1 MSGINLA
8 KQDEAEVQVRDFDMA
23 GQEGELTPENTKRN
37 TWAEMDLNDTLMS
50 NINRLKWTSPTPVQ
64 KYAISI
70 LGEHG
75 RDILGCAQTGSG
87 KTGAM
92 LIPVINYLM
101 NQGTNFSKI
110 LKKPLST
117 PKTIFLGGDPI
128 ESRFLAASMLCM
140 SFIKN
145 LQIEI
150 PRKAT

>member
-1 MSGINLA
+1 MLYCILIFHKLSVSGINLA

-50 NINRLKWTSPTPVQ
+50 NINRLKWASPTPVQ

-101 NQGTNFSKI
+101 NQGTNFKF
-110 LKKPLST
+110 LKDT
-117 PKTIFLGGDPI
+117 HF
-128 ESRFLAASMLCM
+128 
-140 SFIKN
+140 
-145 LQIEI
+145 
-150 PRKAT
+150 

>member
-8 KQDEAEVQVRDFDMA
+8 KQDEAEVQVRDWELQ
-23 GQEGELTPENTKRN
+23 GKEGELTPENTRRS
-37 TWAEMDLNDTLMS
+37 TWAEMNLNETLLS
-50 NINRLKWTSPTPVQ
+50 NINRLKWAAPTPVQ

-101 NQGTNFSKI
+101 NQGKDF
-110 LKKPLST
+110 
-117 PKTIFLGGDPI
+117 
-128 ESRFLAASMLCM
+128 
-140 SFIKN
+140 
-145 LQIEI
+145 
-150 PRKAT
+150 

>member
-101 NQGTNFSKI
+101 NQGTNFVNSAFFH
-110 LKKPLST
+110 
-117 PKTIFLGGDPI
+117 PKNDFSWWRPCRKSIF
-128 ESRFLAASMLCM
+128 SR
-140 SFIKN
+140 KD
-145 LQIEI
+145 
-150 PRKAT
+150 ATYVCHL

>member
-8 KQDEAEVQVRDFDMA
+8 KQDEAEVQVVDFDLK
-23 GQEGELTPENTKRN
+23 GQEGELNPENTRRS
-37 TWAEMDLNDTLMS
+37 TWAEMGLNDTLMS

-70 LGEHG
+70 LADHG

-101 NQGTNFSKI
+101 NQGTNF
-110 LKKPLST
+110 T
-117 PKTIFLGGDPI
+117 
-128 ESRFLAASMLCM
+128 
-140 SFIKN
+140 
-145 LQIEI
+145 
-150 PRKAT
+150 KATTLYKVDF